1 MGFQKMRKNGFVPVY
16 SIMENDILNEYMFR
30 ILIFSFA
37 VIIILTGWSQEVFAK
52 KYSKG
57 TFLYNSQTSEYF
69 YVKPQNGKEVLL
81 GTNEQLSESIRS
93 ISQKVNPKNVLR
105 VPIKSFSFYSKG
117 TDSDD
122 DGLSDEFENFIGTHA
137 LKNDSDGDGYADKH
151 ELLNAYSPLSKQKK
165 KIAYHKKPFLV
176 FKSGLFFSSTKSK
189 GILYVNPSNSR
200 FVFFENTELFGEF
213 IKKNAK
219 PMPIQSLAKTSAPPV
234 IVSPVAKPSESPVI
248 TPSPTLSPSPS
259 PIPSVSPKPTP
270 SLTPTPSSTPVVAPS
285 PTPIVISTPSPIPV
299 VTPSPSPTPTLSPVF
314 TPSPIIT
321 PQPTPS
327 PTPLVIDDTE
337 PVRDESKIECD
348 TSADQFRETGIMK
361 CGHILWKLSSQNAK
375 LFTSDPRG
383 YFMKYDDLYYFYK
396 DFMGG
401 HEPWQ
406 EMITI
411 LEDPK
416 LSYPATANYTD
427 SVINVT
433 PLFVKEQFVYLA
445 NMPSKPLNPSFMHE
459 VGHIFGLSSSNKN
472 AYIWKDLSEEHAN
485 MVGILPYLMVHD
497 GQFKMAVD
505 FWCRNKLKTAW
516 PCNAYFKNFE
526 DYPEWLGA
534 NKDLE
539 EYQKNK
545 ETFDTLFINPPSNQ
559 SIHKRGGKFQTM
571 LTTLYSEFKQQGK
584 EKEFYEAYKK
594 TQQFY
599 IVHETYFSE
608 SVKFNLFLDKPNVI
622 IKKMNIYLLL
632 LSLYS
637 KTNLLD
643 RFEKDW
649 RFPILPETK
658 DAYTKIGE
666 KLFSDQAIL
675 DGMKEYLNK

>member
-1 MGFQKMRKNGFVPVY
+1 
-16 SIMENDILNEYMFR
+16 MFR

-81 GTNEQLSESIRS
+81 GTNEQLTESIQP

-105 VPIKSFSFYSKG
+105 IPIKSFSFYTKG
-117 TDSDD
+117 TDSDN
-122 DGLSDEFENFIGTHA
+122 DGLSDGFENFIGTHA

-165 KIAYHKKPFLV
+165 KIVYHKKPFLV

-200 FVFFENTELFGEF
+200 FVFFENTELFGKF

-299 VTPSPSPTPTLSPVF
+299 VTPLPSPTPTPSPSPVL

-321 PQPTPS
+321 PAPTPQPT
-327 PTPLVIDDTE
+327 PTPLVVDDTE
-337 PVRDESKIECD
+337 PLRDESKIECD
-348 TSADQFRETGIMK
+348 TSVDQFRETGIMK
-361 CGHILWKLSSQNAK
+361 CGHLLWKLSTENAK
-375 LFTSDPRG
+375 LFKEDPRG

-416 LSYPATANYTD
+416 LPYPATANYAD

-445 NMPSKPLNPSFMHE
+445 QMPSKPLNPSFMHE
-459 VGHIFGLSSSNKN
+459 IGHIFGLSSKNKN
-472 AYIWKDLSEEHAN
+472 AYIWKDLDEGHAN
-485 MVGILPYLMVHD
+485 MVGILPYLMAYD
-497 GQFKMAVD
+497 GKFKLTVD
-505 FWCRNKLKTAW
+505 FWCRNKLKIEW

-526 DYPEWLGA
+526 DYPLWLGA

-539 EYQKNK
+539 EYQKEK
-545 ETFDTLFINPPSNQ
+545 ETFGTLFINPPQDQ
-559 SIHKRGGKFQTM
+559 SLHERGGKFQTM
-571 LTTLYSEFKQQGK
+571 LTTLYSEFKQRGEGVK
-584 EKEFYEAYKK
+584 FYEAYEK

-599 IVHETYFSE
+599 IVQSALLPDQWKKSDSWYDDSSTT
-608 SVKFNLFLDKPNVI
+608 
-622 IKKMNIYLLL
+622 IKKMNTYLLL
-632 LSLYS
+632 LSVYS
-637 KTNLLD
+637 KTDVLD

-658 DAYTKIGE
+658 NAYTKMSE
-666 KLFSDQAIL
+666 KSFADQAIL
-675 DGMKEYLNK
+675 DGIQEFLKK